1 MSVGEVPSYTVILQQ
16 APSPSCSSLS
26 SPSSPYQSN
35 LLDVCDLGTST
46 HGHHHHHHGSLPLRG
61 GGGSSSSN
69 GKKEHIKRPMNAFMV
84 WAQLERRKMTTEFPD
99 MHNAEISRRLGKLWR
114 LLSDREKQPY
124 IEESERLRVQ
134 HMKQY
139 PDYKYRPRK
148 KGGKKPK
155 PSSNSNFLGGNDS
168 GSEDYYGS
176 SIPSNSSCSCGGNTR
191 RPPVPTCSIAVQCS
205 MELGE
210 HVIEREPTSPKQTA
224 EISIQVGNG
233 SAHLQQNGA
242 RFSSFAGEKRPRDLS
257 LSCPP
262 IKKRA
267 LIPVSSPPEV
277 IPSSLDDI
285 FPPSPPSSD
294 SSPIS
299 HPHRED
305 TLPTLHFEEFID
317 PLMPYDP
324 TAVDLALSGSS
335 STISPSTGAS
345 NILSLNT
352 FPLQSSTATTSIFS
366 PFNMDSCSTF
376 DFPELP
382 SDFADIFAQNASE
395 FDASITTLLST

>member
-1 MSVGEVPSYTVILQQ
+1 MSAGDLQYTVILQQ

-35 LLDVCDLGTST
+35 LLDVCDVGTAT
-46 HGHHHHHHGSLPLRG
+46 HVHHNGARG
-61 GGGSSSSN
+61 GGNGGSG

-124 IEESERLRVQ
+124 IEESERLRIQ

-155 PSSNSNFLGGNDS
+155 PVSNTSYLGGNDS
-168 GSEDYYGS
+168 GSEEYYTTTMPNS
-176 SIPSNSSCSCGGNTR
+176 SSNSCSCGAGIR
-191 RPPVPTCSIAVQCS
+191 RAPVPTCSIAVQCS

-210 HVIEREPTSPKQTA
+210 HVIEREPSSPKQTA

-233 SAHLQQNGA
+233 SAHLQQN
-242 RFSSFAGEKRPRDLS
+242 RRRSFSSFAGDKRPRDLS

-277 IPSSLDDI
+277 LPTSLDDI

-299 HPHRED
+299 HQHRED
-305 TLPTLHFEEFID
+305 TLPTLHFEEFMD

-324 TAVDLALSGSS
+324 SAVDLALSGSS
-335 STISPSTGAS
+335 SALSSSTAAS
-345 NILSLNT
+345 NVLSLNT
-352 FPLQSSTATTSIFS
+352 FPLQSSAATSIFS
-366 PFNMDSCSTF
+366 PFNIDSCSTF

-395 FDASITTLLST
+395 FDTSITTLLST